1 MSAGT
6 VSREMYDALES
17 GIEIATREYE
27 STIKGLESKLA
38 EANDLTH
45 RLAKEGLENREVVEF
60 LDRWALSVDLY
71 GFPRDIETVEAINL
85 TACRFTDQIHEE
97 MERFAEVLQ
106 EETEATQFRADRDF
120 AEAAEEDRS
129 LMGAERL

>member
-1 MSAGT
+1 MSTDT

-27 STIKGLESKLA
+27 STIKDLESQLA
-38 EANDLTH
+38 ESNALTH
-45 RLAKEGLENREVVEF
+45 RLAEEGLENRELVEF
-60 LDRWALSVDLY
+60 LDNHGLNLELYEFPIGRETLEAL
-71 GFPRDIETVEAINL
+71 A
-85 TACRFTDQIHEE
+85 DQPFSAMIREE
-97 MERFAEVLQ
+97 MDRLAE
-106 EETEATQFRADRDF
+106 EKRRIATALHREW